1 MHLSLR
7 DKFILNM
14 DIFIYAYSYNEN
26 SGGVIALHRLCHLIN
41 EVTNHQAYLVPH
53 RKYGLRQDVKYI
65 FKKPK
70 LDVHTEW
77 NTPIWRKKTF
87 PKNSIVV
94 YPEIVKGN
102 PLNIKNVVRWLL
114 HNPGNFTGEIDYG
127 DGELYYRYSSG
138 FSYDVA
144 YQSKLSNLFLNV
156 KYTPF
161 DIYYEDTEV
170 QRDIEIC
177 YLVRK
182 GVNKVF
188 VHPVDSF
195 CIDDKSHKEIAE
207 IFRRSKRFISYDSY
221 TAYSHFAVLCGCESI
236 VVPEEGI
243 SIEQWYPDISDRYGL
258 SYGFGQE
265 QMDWAYM
272 TRKNLAERLI
282 AADAMSTESVKNCLD
297 EIFNYF
303 S

>member
-1 MHLSLR
+1 MLLR
-7 DKFILNM
+7 DELVSKMN
-14 DIFIYAYSYNEN
+14 IFIYAYSYNEN
-26 SGGVIALHRLCHLIN
+26 SGGIIALHRLCHLIN
-41 EVTNHQAYLVPH
+41 EVTHYKAYLVPH
-53 RKYGLRQDVKYI
+53 RKIGLRHDIRYI

-70 LDVHTEW
+70 FEINSGW
-77 NTPIWRKKTF
+77 NTPVWKTRSF
-87 PKNSIVV
+87 QENSVVV
-94 YPEIVKGN
+94 YPEIIKGN
-102 PLNIKNVVRWLL
+102 PLDFKNVVRWFL

-170 QRDIEIC
+170 RRDIEIC
-177 YLVRK
+177 YLIRK
-182 GVNKVF
+182 GGEKAF
-188 VHPVDSF
+188 VHPVDSV
-195 CIDDKSHKEIAE
+195 CIDNKSHNEIAE

-243 SIEQWYPDISDRYGL
+243 SIEKWYPVVSDRYGL

-265 QMDWAYM
+265 QIDWAYM
-272 TRKNLAERLI
+272 TRQNLVERLI

-297 EIFNYF
+297 EIFHYF